1 MSDSCN
7 MLTTWQLM
15 FEVLKC
21 GIFKEKNGTPRVTL
35 RVSASNFEGV
45 PE

>member
-21 GIFKEKNGTPRVTL
+21 GIFKEKNGTMEPQD
-35 RVSASNFEGV
+35 G
-45 PE
+45 